1 MHLYNEVAAKYMN
14 LCVIFLIL
22 LFVSQGAESK
32 FSIIKVFSVIFTKLH
47 SDFIFPIKKKKKEKK
62 FALFNCVSML

>member
-32 FSIIKVFSVIFTKLH
+32 FSIINVFSVIFTKLH
-47 SDFIFPIKKKKKEKK
+47 CDFIFPIKKKEKK
-62 FALFNCVSML
+62 FALCNCVSML

>member
-32 FSIIKVFSVIFTKLH
+32 FPIIKVFSVIFTKLH

-62 FALFNCVSML
+62 FALCNCVSML